1 MVFAMPGVTNDTL
14 ARLIENRRANGLDDT
29 LVAPTVSLTM
39 DFETFA
45 CLHCGGRSRCRH
57 CRPRDCQWL
66 VKQLLGRL
74 FAQMH
79 RMMQLP
85 RI

>member
-1 MVFAMPGVTNDTL
+1 MPDATGGTL
-14 ARLIENRRANGLDDT
+14 ARRMENRRPNGLDDI
-29 LVAPTVSLTM
+29 LVAPTVRLTM

-45 CLHCGGRSRCRH
+45 CLRCGGWPLYRH
-57 CRPRDCQWL
+57 CRLSKCQWS